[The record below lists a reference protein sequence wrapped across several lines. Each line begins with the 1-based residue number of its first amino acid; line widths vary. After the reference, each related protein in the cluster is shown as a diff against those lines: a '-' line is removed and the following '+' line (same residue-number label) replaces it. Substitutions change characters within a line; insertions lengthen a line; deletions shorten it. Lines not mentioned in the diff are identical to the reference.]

1 MKLIVGVIVV
11 HDDNDEKVET
21 EILIHKVNEQTI
33 MLETSYNV
41 LVGRLSLG
49 VIK

>member
-21 EILIHKVNEQTI
+21 EILIYQVNEQTV
-33 MLETSYNV
+33 MLKTSYNV
-41 LVGRLSLG
+41 FVGSLSLS

>member
-21 EILIHKVNEQTI
+21 EILIRKVNEQTI